1 MAISKSKILWESIVL
16 NSLVVVQLQSHVR
29 LFCDLMD
36 CGPQSSCP
44 WDFPARTLE
53 WVAVS
58 FSRGSSQLRDQNCV
72 SALARG
78 FFTTEPT
85 GNKKELQKR
94 KNPTSKLKY
103 MIKAED
109 QPLNTLL

>member
-1 MAISKSKILWESIVL
+1 M
-16 NSLVVVQLQSHVR
+16 
-29 LFCDLMD
+29 
-36 CGPQSSCP
+36 
-44 WDFPARTLE
+44 
-53 WVAVS
+53 
-58 FSRGSSQLRDQNCV
+58 
-72 SALARG
+72 SALAGG
-78 FFTTEPT
+78 FFTTEPP

>member
-1 MAISKSKILWESIVL
+1 MSDSFATSWTVAHKAPVHGIFQQEHWSGLLFPSPGDLP
-16 NSLVVVQLQSHVR
+16 NS
-29 LFCDLMD
+29 
-36 CGPQSSCP
+36 GIK
-44 WDFPARTLE
+44 T
-53 WVAVS
+53 
-58 FSRGSSQLRDQNCV
+58 V

>member
-1 MAISKSKILWESIVL
+1 MDRGAWQATIHGVAKKLDTTHWSGLSFPPPRDISHPGIKPA
-16 NSLVVVQLQSHVR
+16 SLEA
-29 LFCDLMD
+29 
-36 CGPQSSCP
+36 P
-44 WDFPARTLE
+44 
-53 WVAVS
+53 
-58 FSRGSSQLRDQNCV
+58 
-72 SALARG
+72 ALARG